1 MPKTKDARWKSYLV
15 HTFKSS
21 TQILLVGLFLE
32 ANGLL
37 PKTTRI
43 AGGAGGNPLGA
54 VTGLLGGLPIVGGI
68 AGGDPISAILGLVTQ
83 LLQTVLGLLGGAG
96 GITNALPIG
105 NIGNIASGATGALPI
120 GNIGKIA
127 GGAVP
132 SI

>member
-1 MPKTKDARWKSYLV
+1 MLDGNLT
-15 HTFKSS
+15 
-21 TQILLVGLFLE
+21 LFTHLSPQLKFCWW
-32 ANGLL
+32 AYFWR
-37 PKTTRI
+37 PMDSCRKQR
-43 AGGAGGNPLGA
+43 
-54 VTGLLGGLPIVGGI
+54 GLLGGLPIVGGI

>member
-1 MPKTKDARWKSYLV
+1 MRLFAVL
-15 HTFKSS
+15 
-21 TQILLVGLFLE
+21 LLVFLIVAGVFGQE
-32 ANGLL
+32 AAKPDEG
-37 PKTTRI
+37 KHE
-43 AGGAGGNPLGA
+43 GKKG
-54 VTGLLGGLPIVGGI
+54 VGTEHHHKKGEGHQ
-68 AGGDPISAILGLVTQ
+68 GGDPISAILGLVTQ

-120 GNIGKIA
+120 GNIGNIA